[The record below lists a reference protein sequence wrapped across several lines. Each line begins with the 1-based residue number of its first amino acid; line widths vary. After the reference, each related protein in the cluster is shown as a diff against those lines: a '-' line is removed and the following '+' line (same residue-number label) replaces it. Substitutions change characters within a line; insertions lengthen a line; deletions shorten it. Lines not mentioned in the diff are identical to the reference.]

1 MDNNSITRLIV
12 HEELSDS
19 LAKYCSNT
27 WARRKETI
35 DSVSYTLHCILL
47 YIRIWDTFEDRLHF
61 QNTLLLRS
69 TFLYT
74 AFKLYCY
81 YSRFPCSLPLIRSNS
96 LRRTVHFSVLLRIF
110 TMMLFQTYQVFSL
123 ALWSTHDNTV
133 EKSKTQ
139 HSP

>member
-1 MDNNSITRLIV
+1 VDNKSITRLIV

-19 LAKYCSNT
+19 LAKYCSNS

-81 YSRFPCSLPLIRSNS
+81 YSRFPCPLLLFVRIP
-96 LRRTVHFSVLLRIF
+96 LKEPFTFQFFSPQVLRIF
-110 TMMLFQTYQVFSL
+110 TMMLFQTCQVFSFY
-123 ALWSTHDNTV
+123 TV
-133 EKSKTQ
+133 KKSKTQ
-139 HSP
+139 HYP